1 MLLAAAAILYY
12 TFMAEFA
19 LHLAGATRS
28 GMMLAFTSAAIFI
41 LSYTFKKRFPI
52 KQYTI
57 PYLTAMGMNVLIYA
71 INIWGDPVGIH
82 EPDSCFAPMAC
93 GSVCYS

>member
-1 MLLAAAAILYY
+1 LLAAAAILYY

-57 PYLTAMGMNVLIYA
+57 PYLTAMGMNVLIYV
-71 INIWGDPVGIH
+71 INIWGDQWV
-82 EPDSCFAPMAC
+82 
-93 GSVCYS
+93 